1 MSLGHLGMT
10 GYSWIPRLKEFP
22 SVRARQFMIIV
33 SLLSDEWQLMV
44 GRDLP
49 IAVSPRLAKVVF
61 V

>member
-1 MSLGHLGMT
+1 MSLGRLDIS
-10 GYSWIPRLKEFP
+10 GYSWTPRLKEFP

-33 SLLSDEWQLMV
+33 SSLSGEWQLMV